1 MTDGSTLNYKILP
14 GTPYS
19 EYALPVDYMPSRDYR
34 PRWGAT
40 RPPIPQLANWFEAHS
55 AEFREFME
63 LMRTSRDAMADIPLD
78 FSEENLPMPAWFGVP
93 FSPFDAVVLHTMI
106 TKYKPKTYLEIGSGI
121 TTCFTRK
128 AVTGAGLD
136 TKVISIDPQPR
147 AQVDAIC
154 DEVLRDGLETY
165 DLSVFAT
172 LEAGDILFFDGS
184 HRSFMNSD
192 VTVFM
197 IDVLPMIKPGVI
209 VHVHDITLPWD
220 YPDMFAPW
228 YWNEQYLLAVYLMQ
242 GRHRIKPLAPTSYL
256 CRAPQF
262 ADWFKTPIFDFGERN
277 ESWTG
282 GGSMWFTHTA

>member
-1 MTDGSTLNYKILP
+1 MTDGSTPNYKVLP

-19 EYALPVDYMPSRDYR
+19 EYAIPLDYMPSRDYR
-34 PRWGAT
+34 PRWGVT
-40 RPPIPQLANWFEAHS
+40 RPVIPQLANWFEAHS
-55 AEFREFME
+55 AEFRAFME
-63 LMRTSRDAMADIPLD
+63 EMRASRDAMADVPLD
-78 FSEENLPMPAWFGVP
+78 FTEANLPAPAWFGVP
-93 FSPFDAVVLHTMI
+93 YSPFDAVVLHTMI
-106 TKYKPKTYLEIGSGI
+106 AKHRPRTYLEIGSGI
-121 TTCFTRK
+121 TTCFARK
-128 AVTGAGLD
+128 AIAGAGLS
-136 TKVISIDPQPR
+136 TKVVSIDPQPR

-165 DLSVFAT
+165 DLSVFST
-172 LEAGDILFFDGS
+172 LEPGDILFFDGS

-209 VHVHDITLPWD
+209 VHIHDITLPWD

-262 ADWFKTPIFDFGERN
+262 ADWFDTPIFDFGERN
-277 ESWTG
+277 ESWRG
-282 GGSMWFTHTA
+282 GGAMWFTHTA